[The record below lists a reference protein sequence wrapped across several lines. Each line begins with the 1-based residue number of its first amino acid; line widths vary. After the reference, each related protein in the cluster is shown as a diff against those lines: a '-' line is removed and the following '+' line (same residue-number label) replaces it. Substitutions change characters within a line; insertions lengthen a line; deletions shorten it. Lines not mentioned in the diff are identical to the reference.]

1 MFFTKKLAVRALLTL
16 ACLALLPTAC
26 NGTDQE
32 ETQETEQTRTPEY
45 GGGGGSQTVTIRP
58 QESFVAQHAEVTIS
72 LAFDSK
78 QNLREIEVDPE
89 TAIIFFQP
97 DDERLVTQVLWRVE
111 CLMDGK
117 LVSCPDEA
125 LEAVVIRRKRG
136 CPDLFGTD
144 AFKIPAEHTAIA
156 SGWVRKDA
164 YYESMEK
171 YQANVQAMLQK
182 DRSAGD
188 SLYGCNGERLRA
200 APEKIAE
207 YQGLTW
213 QYNVIVDMGEKGRK
227 ELDPEIWVGSDEDA

>member
-1 MFFTKKLAVRALLTL
+1 MFFTKKSAVRDLLTL

-26 NGTDQE
+26 NDAEGTE
-32 ETQETEQTRTPEY
+32 ESYVPSP
-45 GGGGGSQTVTIRP
+45 GGQTVTIRP
-58 QESFVAQHAEVTIS
+58 QEPLIAQHAEVTIS
-72 LAFDSK
+72 LAFDGK

-136 CPDLFGTD
+136 CPDLFGAD

-200 APEKIAE
+200 APRKLDPYE
-207 YQGLTW
+207 GLTW
-213 QYNVIVDMGEKGRK
+213 QYNVTVHMGDRRE
-227 ELDPEIWVGSDEDA
+227 ELDPEIWVSKDKDPG